1 MVDTASEGELKARFD
16 CPLHSKRRDNSIPD
30 DAATTYRTTWQQ
42 HIGRR
47 DNSISDDELRD
58 WSSSVGSCVDRCR
71 SGRPID
77 ACFFAL
83 PPQLPGMTST
93 PSDDELA
100 ERVAELEATLEQLRR
115 EIRRPPTGP
124 LGLPRPPTPREL
136 LELTDRY
143 AIPTAIAVLE
153 ANVRALELLQRLI
166 RLADTER
173 AAEAEADRMRSRAE
187 AISRVTLDQLDGVLE
202 ELQEG
207 ALPREPES
215 RQIIED
221 ARQLRTELREWL
233 AEGERTVA
241 DGTSRERELT
251 EQADEPDGTND
262 AADGVEIDVDE
273 ELRSIR
279 AELEED
285 RTSIDEP
292 NTDRSNDRS
301 RNDGAGDGDSTE
313 GKSATDESRGRG
325 STGDGSRGSG
335 VTGDGS
341 EDGGPSSDGEPS
353 NDGSGDGESTGSG
366 SDTDDSTESDGDDH
380 TGSNR

>member
-1 MVDTASEGELKARFD
+1 MARSTLDAPPKAEPKARFK
-16 CPLHSKRRDNSIPD
+16 L
-30 DAATTYRTTWQQ
+30 ATAGQ
-42 HIGRR
+42 
-47 DNSISDDELRD
+47 
-58 WSSSVGSCVDRCR
+58 DRCR
-71 SGRPID
+71 SSGTAD

-83 PPQLPGMTST
+83 PVQLPGMTST

-153 ANVRALELLQRLI
+153 ANIRALELLQRLI

-187 AISRVTLDQLDGVLE
+187 AISRVTLDQLESVLE

-215 RQIIED
+215 RQIIDD
-221 ARQLRTELREWL
+221 ARQLRAELREWL
-233 AEGERTVA
+233 AEGDRTVA
-241 DGTSRERELT
+241 DGTSRERELI
-251 EQADEPDGTND
+251 EGADKSDESDEPDVLDEPDEPDEPTD
-262 AADGVEIDVDE
+262 AADAVEIDVDE

-279 AELEED
+279 AELAED
-285 RTSIDEP
+285 RSSIDES
-292 NTDRSNDRS
+292 NTDGSNDRD
-301 RNDGAGDGDSTE
+301 RNEEAGDDDSTE
-313 GKSATDESRGRG
+313 GESASDELGDGG
-325 STGDGSRGSG
+325 STSDGSR
-335 VTGDGS
+335 
-341 EDGGPSSDGEPS
+341 DGGSTSDRS
-353 NDGSGDGESTGSG
+353 RDGG
-366 SDTDDSTESDGDDH
+366 SDVDDSTEDDGDDY

>member
-1 MVDTASEGELKARFD
+1 
-16 CPLHSKRRDNSIPD
+16 
-30 DAATTYRTTWQQ
+30 
-42 HIGRR
+42 
-47 DNSISDDELRD
+47 
-58 WSSSVGSCVDRCR
+58 
-71 SGRPID
+71 
-77 ACFFAL
+77 
-83 PPQLPGMTST
+83 MTST

-173 AAEAEADRMRSRAE
+173 VAEAEADRMRSRAE

-221 ARQLRTELREWL
+221 ARQLRAELREWL
-233 AEGERTVA
+233 ADGDRTVA
-241 DGTSRERELT
+241 DSTSRERELT
-251 EQADEPDGTND
+251 KGADESDELND
-262 AADGVEIDVDE
+262 AADAVEIDVDE

-279 AELEED
+279 AELAED
-285 RTSIDEP
+285 RSSIGESNADG
-292 NTDRSNDRS
+292 SNDLD
-301 RNDGAGDGDSTE
+301 RNEGAGDDGSSE
-313 GKSATDESRGRG
+313 GESAPDESKDSG
-325 STGDGSRGSG
+325 TTGSG
-335 VTGDGS
+335 
-341 EDGGPSSDGEPS
+341 PSD
-353 NDGSGDGESTGSG
+353 SGSTGSG
-366 SDTDDSTESDGDDH
+366 STDRKSTGGGSTDREPDTDNSTESDGDDQ

>member
-1 MVDTASEGELKARFD
+1 MCR
-16 CPLHSKRRDNSIPD
+16 SIPFEL
-30 DAATTYRTTWQQ
+30 TN
-42 HIGRR
+42 RR
-47 DNSISDDELRD
+47 MLF
-58 WSSSVGSCVDRCR
+58 CT
-71 SGRPID
+71 ID

-83 PPQLPGMTST
+83 PAQLPGMNST

-100 ERVAELEATLEQLRR
+100 ERVAELEATLDQLRR

-173 AAEAEADRMRSRAE
+173 AAEAEADRMRGRAE

-221 ARQLRTELREWL
+221 ARQLRAELREWL

-251 EQADEPDGTND
+251 EQADEPDETND
-262 AADGVEIDVDE
+262 AADELDETNGAADGVEIDVDE

-279 AELEED
+279 AELEAD
-285 RTSIDEP
+285 RTSVDEP
-292 NTDRSNDRS
+292 NTDGSNECDT
-301 RNDGAGDGDSTE
+301 NDGAENGDSIAGE
-313 GKSATDESRGRG
+313 SASDESRANG
-325 STGDGSRGSG
+325 STG
-335 VTGDGS
+335 
-341 EDGGPSSDGEPS
+341 GE
-353 NDGSGDGESTGSG
+353 
-366 SDTDDSTESDGDDH
+366 SDTDNSTESDGDDH

>member
-1 MVDTASEGELKARFD
+1 MARSTLDAPPKAEPKARFK
-16 CPLHSKRRDNSIPD
+16 L
-30 DAATTYRTTWQQ
+30 ATAGQ
-42 HIGRR
+42 
-47 DNSISDDELRD
+47 
-58 WSSSVGSCVDRCR
+58 DRCR
-71 SGRPID
+71 SSGTAD

-83 PPQLPGMTST
+83 PVQLPGMTST

-153 ANVRALELLQRLI
+153 ANIRALELLQRLI

-221 ARQLRTELREWL
+221 ARQLRAELREWL
-233 AEGERTVA
+233 AEGDRTVA

-251 EQADEPDGTND
+251 KGADESDVPDEPND
-262 AADGVEIDVDE
+262 AADAVEIDVDE

-279 AELEED
+279 AELAED
-285 RTSIDEP
+285 RSSIDES
-292 NTDRSNDRS
+292 NTDGSNDLD
-301 RNDGAGDGDSTE
+301 RNEGAGDDNSTAGE
-313 GKSATDESRGRG
+313 SASDESRDGG
-325 STGDGSRGSG
+325 SKSDGSRDEGS
-335 VTGDGS
+335 TSDGS
-341 EDGGPSSDGEPS
+341 RDGGSDVDDSAE
-353 NDGSGDGESTGSG
+353 NDGGNY
-366 SDTDDSTESDGDDH
+366 